1 MINPVA
7 IVHEGGRERFAGG
20 LTLIMKACTCA
31 TVALTTII
39 VFTCKDLVGMLTSRV
54 LTREKFIISLLLKII
69 KLIKACFLLVK
80 V

>member
-1 MINPVA
+1 MRV
-7 IVHEGGRERFAGG
+7 
-20 LTLIMKACTCA
+20 CTCA
-31 TVALTTII
+31 TVTLTTVI

-80 V
+80 VQKVLLLSMAGTK